1 MKRIL
6 FLMSDTGGGHRAAA
20 EAIIEAL
27 NARYPGELQM
37 EMVDVF
43 RQYTR
48 FPYTRMP
55 EFYPWLIN
63 NSKSSWGAGY
73 KFSNTRA
80 RARALSRGFYAYS
93 GNRLKQM
100 IRNHPSDLVVN
111 VHSVLTRPCMEAYMR
126 VHKERPPY
134 AVVVTDLVSTHYFW
148 YDRRAERTLV
158 PTQEA
163 YDRGLKAGLTPEQLR
178 ITGLPVHPKFAEKLR
193 DKASARAE
201 LGWDPDLP
209 AVLMVGGGDGLGP
222 LYKTSRAVN
231 ARSLPCQIAIIAGR
245 NKQLK
250 ENLETSEWNQPT
262 HIYSFVSNMPLLMAA
277 ADILVTKGGPATLC
291 EACIAGLPS
300 IIYDAIPGQETGNV
314 EWIVNNDAGV
324 FAPSPRL
331 VADTLEAWLGDDRT
345 ELARRSEAAAAMG
358 KPNAVW
364 EIAEELY
371 TWAHHPPIKN
381 PRRRLLPG
389 FEDMP
394 GAKAAKALART
405 GSLYLS
411 PLMLRRRSGEGRS
424 SGSSRSGGRIAR
436 RLWRSETR
444 SKR

>member
-20 EAIIEAL
+20 EAMIEAL
-27 NARYPGELQM
+27 NMRYPGELQM

-43 RQYTR
+43 RNYTR

-73 KFSNTRA
+73 RFSNTRA
-80 RARALSRGFYAYS
+80 RARALSTGFYNYS
-93 GNRLKQM
+93 ESRLKQM
-100 IRNHPSDLVVN
+100 IRQHPTDLVVN
-111 VHSVLTRPCMEAYMR
+111 VHSVLARPCMEAYSR
-126 VHKERPPY
+126 VPGERPPY
-134 AVVVTDLVSTHYFW
+134 TVVVTDLVSTHYFW

-163 YDRGLKAGLTPEQLR
+163 YDRGIKAGLKPEQMR
-178 ITGLPVHPKFAEKLR
+178 ITGLPVHPKFAEKLK
-193 DKASARAE
+193 DKAAARAE

-209 AVLMVGGGDGLGP
+209 AILMVGGGDGMGP
-222 LYKTSRAVN
+222 LFKTSRAIN
-231 ARSLPCQIAIIAGR
+231 ARNLKCQIAIIAGR

-250 ENLETSEWNQPT
+250 DNLDTSEWNQPT
-262 HIYSFVSNMPLLMAA
+262 HTYSFVTNMPLLMAA

-291 EACIAGLPS
+291 EACIARVPS

-314 EWIVNNDAGV
+314 EWIVNNNAGV
-324 FAPSPRL
+324 FAPTPRG
-331 VADTLEAWLGDDRT
+331 VADTVAAWLG
-345 ELARRSEAAAAMG
+345 EGAEGLARRSAAAAALG

-371 TWAHHPPIKN
+371 AYAHHAPIVN
-381 PRRRLLPG
+381 PRRRLLPQLD
-389 FEDMP
+389 DMP
-394 GAKAAKALART
+394 GAKTAKALARRS
-405 GSLYLS
+405 SLYLS
-411 PLMLRRRSGEGRS
+411 PLGLGRRSGEGRS
-424 SGSSRSGGRIAR
+424 SGSRRSGRRTAL
-436 RLWRSETR
+436 RLWRSET
-444 SKR
+444 KRGK

>member
-27 NARYPGELQM
+27 KTRYPGELEC

-43 RQYTR
+43 RHYTR

-73 KFSNTRA
+73 RFSNTRSS
-80 RARALSRGFYAYS
+80 ARALSRGFYSYS
-93 GNRLKQM
+93 ETRLKQM
-100 IRNHPSDLVVN
+100 IREHPTDLVVN
-111 VHSVLTRPCMEAYMR
+111 VHSVLARPCLEAYSR
-126 VHKERPPY
+126 LPERPPY
-134 AVVVTDLVSTHYFW
+134 VVVVTDLVSTHYFW

-163 YDRGLKAGLTPEQLR
+163 YDRGLKAKLTPEQMR
-178 ITGLPVHPKFAEKLR
+178 ITGLPVHPKFAEKLK
-193 DKASARAE
+193 DKATARAE
-201 LGWDPDLP
+201 LGWDLDLP
-209 AVLMVGGGDGLGP
+209 AILMVGGGDGMGP

-231 ARSLPCQIAIIAGR
+231 ARNLPCQIAIIAGR

-250 ENLETSEWNQPT
+250 DNLDTSEWNQPT
-262 HIYSFVSNMPLLMAA
+262 HTYSFVTHMPLLMAA

-291 EACIAGLPS
+291 EACIARVPS

-314 EWIVNNDAGV
+314 EWIVNNNAGV
-324 FAPSPRL
+324 FAPSPRQ
-331 VADTLEAWLGDDRT
+331 VADTVEKWLG
-345 ELARRSEAAAAMG
+345 EGAMGLARRSDAAAALG

-371 TWAHHPPIKN
+371 TYAHHAPIVN
-381 PRRRLLPG
+381 PRRRLLP
-389 FEDMP
+389 ELENMP

-405 GSLYLS
+405 GSLYLT
-411 PLMLRRRSGEGRS
+411 PLMSGRRSGEGRS
-424 SGSSRSGGRIAR
+424 SGTRRSGRRTAL
-436 RLWRSETR
+436 RLWRSET
-444 SKR
+444 KRGK